1 MVPTVNRIVPGS
13 EAERQSLE
21 VGDVLVEINGHPA
34 GTDYASQLAVLQPG
48 DAIRLLV
55 RGPRGAR
62 EVRWKIASRDEVEYQ
77 LKNVESI
84 TPQQKARRAA
94 WLKGEAEGGA
104 RP

>member
-1 MVPTVNRIVPGS
+1 MSWKVAS
-13 EAERQSLE
+13 K
-21 VGDVLVEINGHPA
+21 DEI
-34 GTDYASQLAVLQPG
+34 
-48 DAIRLLV
+48 
-55 RGPRGAR
+55 
-62 EVRWKIASRDEVEYQ
+62 EYQ